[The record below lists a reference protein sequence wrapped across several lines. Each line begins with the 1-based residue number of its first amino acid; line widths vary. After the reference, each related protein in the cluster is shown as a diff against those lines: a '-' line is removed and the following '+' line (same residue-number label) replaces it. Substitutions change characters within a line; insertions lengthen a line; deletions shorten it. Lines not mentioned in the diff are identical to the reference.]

1 MIDKKDFGGTV
12 GVIGSG
18 RSIYVASLFILNIG
32 LARSLGTEG
41 FGSFQQVFIFSVFF
55 MIFSIGI
62 PETMYYFLPRLN
74 DEERSEFISQTLY
87 LLTVSGIF
95 VALFLWFG
103 ASVFAKIQNNPSLEQ
118 SLKIFGIYGAFT
130 VASSFSDP
138 VFIIFKRVK
147 YLFIL
152 SALHGLF
159 FIVLTV
165 WQYITEFSILIL
177 FVAMCLFGLFKLIL
191 ALTFLI
197 KIRSDTGKIHFL
209 HFKNT
214 VLLQLRFALPIAL
227 SNTIDIISR
236 WLDKFVISFFLG
248 TESLG
253 LFSVGAI
260 EIPFV
265 SVFVASVYSV
275 MSPVLN
281 SLHHKNDY
289 AGFIKLIT
297 KTLKFTAKIVWP
309 ICAYLFIF
317 ADHLIPL
324 VFTNSF
330 KGSVEPFRIY
340 LLLMP
345 LRIFLF
351 GVIIIALGQPRAVF
365 WAALGSLI
373 VNIFLNIFLVIQI
386 GFLGPAIATVVSTY
400 LQVIWLITFIL
411 INLRVKIYELI
422 PFRVLF
428 DIGLTSL
435 LSVMIAFTLTRAF
448 ENDLKV
454 VFTSLAIFLV
464 SYIFLGSQAG
474 LFRIL
479 SITNLAKGNYFGK
492 KDKN

>member
-1 MIDKKDFGGTV
+1 VIDKKDFGANV

-41 FGSFQQVFIFSVFF
+41 YGSFQQVFIFSVFF
-55 MIFSIGI
+55 MIFALGI
-62 PETMYYFLPRLN
+62 PETMYFFLPRLK
-74 DEERSEFISQTLY
+74 DEEQPEFISQTIF
-87 LLTVSGIF
+87 LLTISGIF
-95 VALFLWFG
+95 VALLLWFG
-103 ASVFAKIQNNPSLEQ
+103 APVFAKIQKNPSLEQ
-118 SLKIFGIYGAFT
+118 SLKIFGIYGAFII
-130 VASSFSDP
+130 ASSFSDP
-138 VFIIFKRVK
+138 VFIIFNRVK

-152 SALHGLF
+152 SALHGLL

-165 WQYITEFSILIL
+165 CQYIMKFSIPML
-177 FVAMCLFGLFKLIL
+177 FFAMCFFGLFKLIL
-191 ALTFLI
+191 ALIFLT
-197 KIRSDTGKIHFL
+197 KIRSETGKIHFL
-209 HFKNT
+209 HVKHK
-214 VLLQLRFALPIAL
+214 VLLQLSFALPIAL
-227 SNTIDIISR
+227 TSAIDIISR

-248 TESLG
+248 AEPLG
-253 LFSVGAI
+253 IFSVGAI
-260 EIPFV
+260 EIPFI

-275 MSPVLN
+275 ISPVLN
-281 SLHHKNDY
+281 SLHHKKDY
-289 AGFIKLIT
+289 DGFIKLIT

-330 KGSVEPFRIY
+330 EGSVEPFRIY

-373 VNIFLNIFLVIQI
+373 VNIFLNIFLVIKI

-400 LQVIWLITFIL
+400 LQVGWLITVIL
-411 INLRVKIYELI
+411 LNLKVKIHELI
-422 PFRVLF
+422 PFRTLF
-428 DIGLTSL
+428 DIGLISL
-435 LSVMIAFTLTRAF
+435 LSVMIAFILTRAF

-454 VFTSLAIFLV
+454 VFTSLTIFLG

-479 SITNLAKGNYFGK
+479 SIANLMKGNFLGK
-492 KDKN
+492 KD